1 MTRYLIRR
9 LWQSLLVLFGIS
21 LIVFI
26 ILHLTGDPA
35 VLLMPPDATKE
46 DIDNFRK
53 IMGFNDPLFIRW
65 PPWNSLNPPWR
76 FFAET
81 QYGRFLTGAIVG
93 NKCLG

>member
-1 MTRYLIRR
+1 MTRYLVSR

-35 VLLMPPDATKE
+35 VLLLPPDATKE

-53 IMGFNDPLFIRW
+53 IMGFRDMWILDAALKEEVDK
-65 PPWNSLNPPWR
+65 SEK
-76 FFAET
+76 A
-81 QYGRFLTGAIVG
+81 A
-93 NKCLG
+93 